1 MAQAHV
7 VDDATNKKYD
17 LFSSRFV
24 DLGSG
29 IIYDSQTKLLW
40 VKDGNYFKKKMNW
53 HNAKKAC
60 KRLVLAGLSGW
71 RLPTKNELESL
82 VDKYYTPTINPV
94 FNCESSAYW
103 SSTTDVYAYW
113 VDFGGGDAGGTY
125 KSESLYVRAVRG
137 GQ

>member
-1 MAQAHV
+1 M

-40 VKDGNYFKKKMNW
+40 VKDGNYFKKEMNW

-71 RLPTKNELESL
+71 HLPTKKELECL

-94 FNCESSAYW
+94 FDCVSSKYW
-103 SSTTDVYAYW
+103 SSTTKANSRHW
-113 VDFGGGDAGGTY
+113 ALGINFGNGHGYDKDKIIGY
-125 KSESLYVRAVRG
+125 YVRAVRG